1 MIYVMS
7 DLHGC
12 HEKYIA
18 MLDKIRFSE
27 KDTLYIL
34 GDAVDRGDGGI
45 RILQDM
51 MQRKNVIPLLGNHDD
66 WAYKNLRK
74 MKQPPKCGLSKGD
87 LSLLQAWLLDGGE
100 ETLRAFLPLS
110 EEEQDRIMTYLS
122 GFGLYKQL
130 EAGGNKFF
138 LAHSVPS
145 KRKMQNLAARKPEDF
160 TFSEPEYEKE
170 YFSDT
175 YIVTG
180 HTPTSFID
188 PNSRGRIWH
197 GNRHIAIDCGAVFG
211 NPLACLC
218 LDTLEEFY
226 VE

>member
-34 GDAVDRGDGGI
+34 GDAVDRGEGGI
-45 RILQDM
+45 KILQDM
-51 MQRKNVIPLLGNHDD
+51 MQRPNIKPLLGNHDD
-66 WAYKNLRK
+66 WALKILRMLK
-74 MKQPPKCGLSKGD
+74 DPQKDGLTETD
-87 LSLLQAWLLDGGE
+87 TSLLATWLSDGGKP
-100 ETLRAFLPLS
+100 TFTAFAGLS
-110 EEEQDRIMTYLS
+110 EEEQQNILTYLDS
-122 GFGLYKQL
+122 FGLYEELTVSDK
-130 EAGGNKFF
+130 KYF

-145 KRKMQNLAARKPEDF
+145 KRKMQNLAARKTEDF

-180 HTPTSFID
+180 HTPTGFID
-188 PNSRGRIWH
+188 RNSRGRIWH

-218 LDTLEEFY
+218 LDTMEEY
-226 VE
+226 YI

>member
-12 HEKYIA
+12 YEKYIA
-18 MLDKIRFSE
+18 MLEKIGFSE

-34 GDAVDRGDGGI
+34 GDIVDRGDGGI

-66 WAYKNLRK
+66 WALKILLMLK
-74 MKQPPKCGLSKGD
+74 KPKKETLSKAD
-87 LSLLQAWLLDGGE
+87 MSLLQAWLSDGGKP
-100 ETLRAFLPLS
+100 TFTAFAGLS
-110 EEEQDRIMTYLS
+110 EEEQQNILTYLDS
-122 GFGLYKQL
+122 FGLYEEL
-130 EAGGNKFF
+130 TVGENRFF

-170 YFSDT
+170 YFPDI
-175 YIVTG
+175 YIITG

-188 PNSRGRIWH
+188 PNSRGKIWH

-218 LDTLEEFY
+218 LDTMEEFY

>member
-27 KDTLYIL
+27 KDALYIL
-34 GDAVDRGDGGI
+34 GDVVDRGEGGI
-45 RILQDM
+45 KILQDM
-51 MQRKNVIPLLGNHDD
+51 MRRKNIKPLLGNHDD
-66 WAYKNLRK
+66 WTYKNLRK

-87 LSLLQAWLLDGGE
+87 LSLLQAWLLDGGKP
-100 ETLRAFLPLS
+100 TFTAFAGLS
-110 EEEQDRIMTYLS
+110 EEEQQNILTYLDS
-122 GFGLYKQL
+122 FGLYEVL
-130 EAGGNKFF
+130 TVGGNKFF

-145 KRKMQNLAARKPEDF
+145 KRKMQNLAARTPQDF
-160 TFSEPEYEKE
+160 TFSETEYETE
-170 YFSDT
+170 YFPDI

-188 PNSRGRIWH
+188 RNSRGRIWH
-197 GNRHIAIDCGAVFG
+197 GNRHIAIDCGAVFE

-218 LDTLEEFY
+218 LDTMEEFY

>member
-12 HEKYIA
+12 YEKYMA
-18 MLDKIRFSE
+18 MLEKIRFSE
-27 KDTLYIL
+27 NDTLYIL
-34 GDAVDRGDGGI
+34 GDVVDRGEGGI
-45 RILQDM
+45 KILQDM
-51 MQRKNVIPLLGNHDD
+51 MRRKNIKPLLGNHDD
-66 WAYKNLRK
+66 WTLKILRMLKN
-74 MKQPPKCGLSKGD
+74 PKTETLSKAD
-87 LSLLQAWLLDGGE
+87 MSLLQAWLSDGGKP
-100 ETLRAFLPLS
+100 TFTAFAGLS
-110 EEEQDRIMTYLS
+110 EEEQQNILTYLDS
-122 GFGLYKQL
+122 FGLYEVL
-130 EAGGNKFF
+130 TVGGNKFF

-145 KRKMQNLAARKPEDF
+145 KRKMQNLAARKTEDF

-188 PNSRGRIWH
+188 RNSRGRIWH
-197 GNRHIAIDCGAVFG
+197 GNRHIAIDCGAVFD
-211 NPLACLC
+211 NPLACLY
-218 LDTLEEFY
+218 LDTMEEFY